1 MKKKNKAAAREWIDQ
16 QQLEEICDDMC
27 DSEFRMRE
35 LGDQLRIARTNA
47 NILLAERNSLLE
59 KLQSDSFD
67 AESFDRAM
75 VVESRLDEARSLHR
89 LLLLK
94 ARSIAKFL

>member
-1 MKKKNKAAAREWIDQ
+1 
-16 QQLEEICDDMC
+16 MC
-27 DSEFRMRE
+27 DSEFHMRE

-94 ARSIAKFL
+94 ARSIAEFL